1 MVCAWCVH
9 AACMS
14 CAWCV
19 HVVPAVCVQCTV
31 WTQCTCTCLLRIV
44 LHPPRCKRLSCDESD
59 AHMERAVGCVGPP
72 RPLWTGRSFAVP
84 QASTALALL
93 LLVLVLLTLR
103 RLRRRRRLRLLPLN
117 HLGVHVP
124 HLRLVILLQPLL
136 HLLRKHV
143 HHRTA
148 QQVLILSLQAHQLLE
163 LRDLLLV
170 DSLDPSHVEHG
181 RGLGVGGR
189 VLHLQG
195 GSHVVVIAA
204 RFRYDGDLKRLLLI
218 LRSEWSGVRPGLCRG

>member
-1 MVCAWCVH
+1 MQRACRGHVVCMACAWRV
-9 AACMS
+9 
-14 CAWCV
+14 
-19 HVVPAVCVQCTV
+19 CTV
-31 WTQCTCTCLLRIV
+31 CTQCMCTRLLRIIF
-44 LHPPRCKRLSCDESD
+44 HPPRCEGLRCDESD
-59 AHMERAVGCVGPP
+59 AHMERGVSCAGPP

-93 LLVLVLLTLR
+93 LLLIIITTL
-103 RLRRRRRLRLLPLN
+103 RLRRRRRLRLLPLD

-136 HLLRKHV
+136 HLLREHV

-181 RGLGVGGR
+181 RGLGIGGR